1 MKCTICAAAGA
12 FTLIAFALLSPFGG
26 FMPALAQQ
34 SPQQSQIVISYD
46 EPTNVALRPIYQ
58 RLKQRHVLEELQ
70 AFMTPLRLPRKLTVR
85 TAECG
90 ATTTEFKSQ
99 GPATICYEMV
109 DFIEKLV
116 AQNAQDQDSAQM
128 AIAGAVI
135 ETVLHET
142 AHGIFDV
149 LQVPIWGREDDAADR
164 LAALIMTQ
172 FGEDVTKATI
182 TGTTNLFIWSGK
194 TWTGSDFSSTASPE
208 YQRFFNYACIAYA
221 ADPLQFSDLVDKGT
235 LPKDRADR
243 CKDEYQQIRKAFD
256 LRIMPY
262 VDPDLLIKVRATP
275 WLTWTPE
282 K

>member
-1 MKCTICAAAGA
+1 MKCMICAAALA
-12 FTLIAFALLSPFGG
+12 FTLVSPVS
-26 FMPALAQQ
+26 PLAQQ
-34 SPQQSQIVISYD
+34 SQIKISY
-46 EPTNVALRPIYQ
+46 EQPTNSQLRPIYE

-70 AFMTPLRLPRKLTVR
+70 AFMTPLRLPRQLTVR

-90 ATTTEFKSQ
+90 ATTTEYKPQ
-99 GPATICYEMV
+99 GPATVCYEMV
-109 DFIEKLV
+109 DFIEKLA
-116 AQNAQDQDSAQM
+116 AQHAQDQDSAQM

-142 AHGIFDV
+142 AHAIFDV

-172 FGEDVTKATI
+172 FGEDITKTTI
-182 TGTTNLFIWSGK
+182 SGTANLFTWSGK

-208 YQRFFNYACIAYA
+208 YQRFFNYACIAFA
-221 ADPLQFSDLVDKGT
+221 ADPLQFGDLVDKGI
-235 LPKDRADR
+235 LPKSRSQR
-243 CKDEYQQIRKAFD
+243 CKDEYQQIRKAFN

-262 VDPDLLIKVRATP
+262 VDADMLIKVRSTP
-275 WLTWTPE
+275 WLTWAPG

>member
-1 MKCTICAAAGA
+1 MKCTICAAAMA
-12 FTLIAFALLSPFGG
+12 VALMSPISL
-26 FMPALAQQ
+26 LAQQ
-34 SPQQSQIVISYD
+34 SQIKISYD
-46 EPTNVALRPIYQ
+46 EPTNPQLRPIYE
-58 RLKQRHVLEELQ
+58 RLKERHVLEELQ
-70 AFMTPLRLPRKLTVR
+70 AFMTPLRLPRQLRVR

-90 ATTTEFKSQ
+90 AATTDYKPE
-99 GPATICYEMV
+99 GPATVCYEMV

-116 AQNAQDQDSAQM
+116 AQHAPDQDSAQM

-142 AHGIFDV
+142 AHAIFDV

-172 FGEDVTKATI
+172 FGEDVTKTTI
-182 TGTTNLFIWSGK
+182 TGTANLFTWSGK
-194 TWTGSDFSSTASPE
+194 TWTGSDFSSIASPD

-221 ADPLQFSDLVDKGT
+221 ADPLQFSDLVEKGT
-235 LPKDRADR
+235 LPKRRAER
-243 CKDEYQQIRKAFD
+243 CKDEYQQIRKAFN

-262 VDPDLLIKVRATP
+262 VDPDMLIKLRSTP
-275 WLTWTPE
+275 WLTWSPG